1 MIRVVL
7 IGFGNVG
14 FHLHK
19 AIKASTNTEVVQVY
33 TRKSKFPKKLPKD
46 TPITNTIDDLF
57 DADIYILTV
66 SDDAII
72 SVSQKLALDNK
83 LVVHTSGNTSMH
95 AIDKRHRRGVFYPL
109 QTFSKER
116 KIDFSETP
124 LCLEAEHKEDM
135 KLLEELSANLN
146 CTAHKL
152 STDQRRS
159 LHLSAVFVNNF
170 TNHLY
175 RIGHELCETNRVP
188 FEVLKPLIKET
199 ANKIDDLTPFMA
211 QTGPAKR
218 GDNKTISKHLDLLEN
233 ENHKKIYN
241 TFTQLIAK
249 LYGKEL

>member
-7 IGFGNVG
+7 IGYGNVG
-14 FHLHK
+14 FHLHNAMK
-19 AIKASTNTEVVQVY
+19 PLKEIEVVQIY
-33 TRKSKFPKKLPKD
+33 NRKSSFSKNLPNE
-46 TPITNTIDDLF
+46 TAITHSFEELQE
-57 DADIYILTV
+57 ADIYIMAI
-66 SDDAII
+66 SDDSII
-72 SVSQKLALDNK
+72 SVSQKLKLKDK

-95 AIDKRHRRGVFYPL
+95 VIDKKHRRGVFYPL

-116 KIDFSETP
+116 IIDFSEVPIFIET
-124 LCLEAEHKEDM
+124 EHKDDL
-135 KLLEELSANLN
+135 KLLQELAKHLE
-146 CTAHKL
+146 CTTYKL

-175 RIGHELCETNRVP
+175 RIGHELCESNRVP

-199 ANKIDDLTPFMA
+199 ANKIGDITPFMA

-218 GDNKTISKHLDLLEN
+218 GDTKTINKHLELLEN
-233 ENHKKIYN
+233 EKHKEVYS
-241 TFTQLIAK
+241 TFTQLIAS